1 MNTAKNTISTKNSMT
16 TTRAMLT
23 KYYFIV
29 KSTQN
34 TWVPILSPFVVTSP
48 NSNAG
53 EFLSSSWYKNAIPEE
68 YECAVIRVTIDATDE
83 KKRVVADA
91 MRILECVSIMND
103 VEDSTIKELDFVI
116 MHHVMKKEYLLSIH
130 RCLRKLLDNSNSDT
144 ATTHATMQTAVGTF
158 GMSFAVKKNEQPHMY
173 CPSFALV

>member
-1 MNTAKNTISTKNSMT
+1 MSGKNSM
-16 TTRAMLT
+16 T

-34 TWVPILSPFVVTSP
+34 TWVPILSPFVMSSP

-68 YECAVIRVTIDATDE
+68 YECAVIRVTIDTADI

-91 MRILECVSIMND
+91 MRILNCVTKMND
-103 VEDSTIKELDFVI
+103 ADDSTIKELDFVI
-116 MHHVMKKEYLLSIH
+116 MHHVMKKKYLLSIH
-130 RCLRKLLDNSNSDT
+130 SRLRKLLENSNSDI
-144 ATTHATMQTAVGTF
+144 ATTHATMQTATGSF

-173 CPSFALV
+173 CPSFELV